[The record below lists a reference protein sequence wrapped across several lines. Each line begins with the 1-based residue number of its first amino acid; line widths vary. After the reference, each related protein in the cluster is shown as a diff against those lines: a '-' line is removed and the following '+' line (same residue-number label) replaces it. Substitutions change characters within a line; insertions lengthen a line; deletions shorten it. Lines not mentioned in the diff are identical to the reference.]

1 MTLEQAKEN
10 LLKEVKTPNGNMVL
24 YGINLIPTSDAMGL
38 IFYTT
43 TGQQIMFFSIDCSV
57 L

>member
-38 IFYTT
+38 IFYMT
-43 TGQQIMFFSIDCSV
+43 TGQKIMFFSID
-57 L
+57 